1 MPPTAHGVSIA
12 LRADRLLFSL
22 PELERRA
29 GQRPST
35 VRPPRISAPDVE
47 GRFKLRPLRLFALRE
62 LIAISW
68 KLRAQARIPLVPTTL
83 KKGPFSIEIPAGT
96 ELVIDLGVDNA
107 HIVFDRERT
116 RGVIEPAIP
125 LPLGLSFR
133 GVNIRE
139 DGSVVADVSKL
150 PIDLAWIRFR
160 KLRIP
165 ASLEEI
171 NALLQK
177 REEAAA
183 AETDEEEQ
191 GGLPLDYAAMT
202 VAARGLEPR
211 PGELALGEAGT
222 VELLEATRVDV
233 DYAPDFLSVRGHL
246 AARADLSGSGFLVKN
261 ARVDCKA
268 SAELR
273 RPRGK
278 TKGTVVDVRC
288 EKIAADEAAVTLLDG
303 SLFELRNVEFEGV
316 AVEVRSVDGMTTFTL
331 TCDAVRGRLES
342 GMLMVWIGD
351 RAHELHF
358 GEMDFEGKLTVSSA
372 GYEVDLEIHGAVLR
386 MAPLDLDLGAADL
399 EFAEIDARASGRLRI
414 TNTEGFDF
422 QGLLSVNANLAEGWL
437 WSAGPLGAHLVEG
450 SEASVNITRL
460 KMRERLEALSGTGTA
475 DLCFASGSIPIA
487 EETHLGFSRG
497 ANGTLA
503 IHAFDLEPGARWP
516 RVEAGFQMSAQ
527 SDAMVVQGALELPAG
542 RTQVEIAN
550 IEVDPRGSLSLGEI
564 EVTLESDDRVTEE
577 PEAAPDEDLETTVDL
592 DEEASQAG
600 MAGGD
605 ESEAE
610 TLASET

>member
-1 MPPTAHGVSIA
+1 MPPTAHGVSIS
-12 LRADRLLFSL
+12 LCADRLLFSL

-29 GQRPST
+29 QHRPST
-35 VRPPRISAPDVE
+35 VRPPRISPPDIG
-47 GRFKLRPLRLFALRE
+47 GRFKLRPMRLFALRE

-96 ELVIDLGVDNA
+96 ELVIDLGVEDA

-150 PIDLAWIRFR
+150 PIDMAWIRFR

-165 ASLEEI
+165 ASLQEI

-183 AETDEEEQ
+183 AAEADDEEK
-191 GGLPLDYAAMT
+191 GALPLDYAAMT

-233 DYAPDFLSVRGHL
+233 NYAPDFLSVRGHL

-261 ARVDCKA
+261 ARVNCKA

-278 TKGTVVDVRC
+278 TKGTVVNVRC
-288 EKIAADEAAVTLLDG
+288 ERIAADEAAVTLLDG

-316 AVEVRSVDGMTTFTL
+316 QVEARSVNGMTTFKL
-331 TCDAVRGRLES
+331 SCDAVRGRLES

-358 GEMDFEGKLTVSSA
+358 GELDFEGTLSASSG

-414 TNTEGFDF
+414 TNTDGFDF
-422 QGLLSVNANLAEGWL
+422 QGLLSVNGALAEGWL

-450 SEASVNITRL
+450 TEASVNVTRL
-460 KMRERLEALSGTGTA
+460 KAKERLEALAGTGTA
-475 DLCFASGSIPIA
+475 NLCFASGSIPIA

-497 ANGTLA
+497 ATGTLA
-503 IHAFDLEPGARWP
+503 IHAFELRSDMRWP

-542 RTQVEIAN
+542 RTQVEIAR

-564 EVTLESDDRVTEE
+564 EVTLDSDDQQPEE
-577 PEAAPDEDLETTVDL
+577 SAAPAIDEALETTVEV
-592 DEEASQAG
+592 DEEAAQAG
-600 MAGGD
+600 GG
-605 ESEAE
+605 EVEA
-610 TLASET
+610 

>member
-1 MPPTAHGVSIA
+1 MPPTANGVSIS

-29 GQRPST
+29 QHRPST

-96 ELVIDLGVDNA
+96 ELVIDLGVEQA

-171 NALLQK
+171 NALLQA
-177 REEAAA
+177 REEAAAA
-183 AETDEEEQ
+183 AETDEEEK
-191 GGLPLDYAAMT
+191 GALPLDYAAMT

-246 AARADLSGSGFLVKN
+246 AAQADLSGSGFLVKN

-288 EKIAADEAAVTLLDG
+288 EKIAADEAVLTLLDG
-303 SLFELRNVEFEGV
+303 SLFELRNVEFEGI
-316 AVEVRSVDGMTTFTL
+316 AVEARSVDGVTTFEL

-358 GEMDFEGKLTVSSA
+358 GEMDFEGRLSVSSA

-422 QGLLSVNANLAEGWL
+422 QGLLSVNAALAEGWL

-450 SEASVNITRL
+450 TEASVNITRL
-460 KMRERLEALSGTGTA
+460 KARERLEALSGTGTA
-475 DLCFASGSIPIA
+475 SLCFASGSIPIA
-487 EETHLGFSRG
+487 ADTNLGFSRG

-503 IHAFDLEPGARWP
+503 IHAFDLGPGSRWP
-516 RVEAGFQMSAQ
+516 KVEAGFQMSAQ
-527 SDAMVVQGALELPAG
+527 SDALVVQGALELPAG
-542 RTQVEIAN
+542 RTQVEIAR

-564 EVTLESDDRVTEE
+564 EVTLDSDDR
-577 PEAAPDEDLETTVDL
+577 EAEQAETAVDEKLETTVDL
-592 DEEASQAG
+592 DEEAAEPEIS
-600 MAGGD
+600 GGD
-605 ESEAE
+605 EAEA
-610 TLASET
+610 

>member
-1 MPPTAHGVSIA
+1 MPPIAHGVSIA

-22 PELERRA
+22 PELEQRA
-29 GQRPST
+29 QKRPLT

-96 ELVIDLGVDNA
+96 ELVIDLGVDDA

-116 RGVIEPAIP
+116 RGVVEPAIP

-171 NALLQK
+171 NALLQA

-183 AETDEEEQ
+183 ADDEDEK
-191 GGLPLDYAAMT
+191 GALPLDYAAMT

-233 DYAPDFLSVRGHL
+233 NYAPDFLSVRGHL

-278 TKGTVVDVRC
+278 TKGTVVNVRC
-288 EKIAADEAAVTLLDG
+288 EKIAADEAALTLLDG
-303 SLFELRNVEFEGV
+303 SLFELRNVEFGGV
-316 AVEVRSVDGMTTFTL
+316 AVEVRAVDGVTTFEL
-331 TCDAVRGRLES
+331 TCDTVRGRLES
-342 GMLMVWIGD
+342 GMLMVWIGG

-358 GEMDFEGKLTVSSA
+358 GEMDFEGRLSVSSA
-372 GYEVDLEIHGAVLR
+372 GYEVDLEIRGAVLR
-386 MAPLDLDLGAADL
+386 MAPLDLDLGAADMD
-399 EFAEIDARASGRLRI
+399 FSEIDARASGRLRI
-414 TNTEGFDF
+414 TNSEGFDF
-422 QGLLSVNANLAEGWL
+422 QGLLSVNANLGEGWL

-450 SEASVNITRL
+450 TEASVNITRL
-460 KMRERLEALSGTGTA
+460 KLRERLEALSGTGTA
-475 DLCFASGSIPIA
+475 SLCFASGSIPIA
-487 EETHLGFSRG
+487 ADTNLGFSRG

-503 IHAFDLEPGARWP
+503 IHAFDLVPGARWP
-516 RVEAGFQMSAQ
+516 KVEAGFQMSAQ

-542 RTQVEIAN
+542 QTQVEIAR

-564 EVTLESDDRVTEE
+564 EVTLESDDRVAEQPEPTADEE
-577 PEAAPDEDLETTVDL
+577 LETTVDL
-592 DEEASQAG
+592 DEEAGQADI
-600 MAGGD
+600 AGAD
-605 ESEAE
+605 EAE
-610 TLASET
+610 A